1 MDSEKFS
8 MFFGNVPVFIIPG
21 RTFPVQEFYSK
32 NSVEDYV
39 EAAVKQ
45 AVEIHVKGITG
56 QQFLTINQSINQ
68 SSLRLLITP

>member
-8 MFFGNVPVFIIPG
+8 MFFGNVPVYIIPG
-21 RTFPVQEFYSK
+21 RTFPVEEFYSK

-45 AVEIHVKGITG
+45 AVEIHVKGISG
-56 QQFLTINQSINQ
+56 QQF
-68 SSLRLLITP
+68 